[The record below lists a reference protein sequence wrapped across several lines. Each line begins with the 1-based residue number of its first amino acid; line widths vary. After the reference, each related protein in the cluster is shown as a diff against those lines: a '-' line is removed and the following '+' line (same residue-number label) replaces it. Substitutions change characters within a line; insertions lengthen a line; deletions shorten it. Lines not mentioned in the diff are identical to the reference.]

1 MVEHVLDRRG
11 PSAGGFGVSGTPT
24 AAGGGEALLAI
35 ADGSVWSVRRTDS
48 AVAVTGSVRVVGAR
62 VLIGGSEVAS
72 LSAPEAAR
80 IAQHLSETTDP
91 GAGDEP
97 HGCVSA
103 AGATTP
109 VHRAVALAVARGE
122 IGRPW

>member
-1 MVEHVLDRRG
+1 MVAHGLDRRA
-11 PSAGGFGVSGTPT
+11 PIAGGFVVSGSPT
-24 AAGGGEALLAI
+24 AAGGAEALLAL
-35 ADGSVWSVRRTDS
+35 ADGSVWSVRRAD
-48 AVAVTGSVRVVGAR
+48 AAAAVTGSVRVVGVR
-62 VLIGGSEVAS
+62 VLVEGSEVAS
-72 LSAPEAAR
+72 LAAPEAER
-80 IAQHLSETTDP
+80 VAQHLLKATDP
-91 GAGDEP
+91 SARGGP

>member
-1 MVEHVLDRRG
+1 MVAHALDRQAPISGARV
-11 PSAGGFGVSGTPT
+11 VSGTPT
-24 AAGGGEALLAI
+24 AAGGAEALLAL

-48 AVAVTGSVRVVGAR
+48 AAAVTGSVRVVGAR
-62 VLIGGSEVAS
+62 VLVGGSEVAS
-72 LSAPEAAR
+72 LSDPEAAR
-80 IAQHLSETTDP
+80 IAHHLSETTDP
-91 GAGDEP
+91 GVHGGP

>member
-1 MVEHVLDRRG
+1 MVAHALDRQA
-11 PSAGGFGVSGTPT
+11 PIVGGRVVAGTPT
-24 AAGGGEALLAI
+24 AAEALLAL
-35 ADGSVWSVRRTDS
+35 ADGSVWLVRRMDS
-48 AVAVTGSVRVVGAR
+48 ATAVAGSVKVVGAR
-62 VLIGGSEVAS
+62 VLVGGSEVAW
-72 LSAPEAAR
+72 LSDPEAAR
-80 IAQHLSETTDP
+80 VAQHLSQAIDP
-91 GAGDEP
+91 DVDGGP

>member
-1 MVEHVLDRRG
+1 V
-11 PSAGGFGVSGTPT
+11 VSGTPS
-24 AAGGGEALLAI
+24 AAGGTEALLAL

-48 AVAVTGSVRVVGAR
+48 AVAVSGSVRVVGVR
-62 VLIGGSEVAS
+62 VLIGDSEVAS
-72 LSAPEAAR
+72 LSDPEAAR
-80 IAQHLSETTDP
+80 VTQHLSEATDS
-91 GAGDEP
+91 GVGDGP

-103 AGATTP
+103 AGSATP

>member
-1 MVEHVLDRRG
+1 MVGHASDRRALEDG
-11 PSAGGFGVSGTPT
+11 GLVVSASPIADGGV
-24 AAGGGEALLAI
+24 EALLAL
-35 ADGSVWSVRRTDS
+35 ADGSVWSVSRPD
-48 AVAVTGSVRVVGAR
+48 AAAAATGPVRIVGGR
-62 VLIGGSEVAS
+62 VLVADAEVAS
-72 LSAPEAAR
+72 LSDPEAAR
-80 IAQHLSETTDP
+80 VADHLSQSSAP
-91 GAGDEP
+91 GDRVGP